1 MYSVLTGG
9 AFQSIG
15 QTMERRHEM
24 NQPENL
30 SILNRESSKESNSL
44 RYDRLKR
51 RSLDLENEDFS
62 SRNISRVPKQ
72 TDPMKIP
79 VLVRPDQP
87 LYMHQSDQ
95 PTYQSEY
102 YDPSKNAPP
111 KHIYIIEKH
120 IPYPPTTEKNP
131 VSDKC
136 DCFEN
141 CSSEHKLK
149 ALKMYTSCCEKCR
162 ELFLSNFSDNCKCPK
177 NTRKPKQELRVE
189 SIESEEG
196 LGSKIQKLKELKGNE
211 KSCNCSE
218 QTKFNIN
225 ISNQNSA
232 SANIGDS
239 SKVKVHKLKKP
250 ASEENKSL
258 KESDL
263 KKILRILR
271 RNSLK
276 ERKERPPPQCV
287 KICSAEMEKLE
298 KNISDLRKL
307 RKKLRLPVHKTDRE
321 ECSDSSSSVDLNE
334 DIYLRKVKNSR
345 KPVRKSISRSSSEEL
360 PEKENCGNRK
370 SKKKNQCGK
379 HNGKQYYKS
388 EYLQSVLDKQSC
400 GEISVQLIEA
410 LKTCSSNS
418 DESKSYENSQ
428 NKSECSY
435 EQIHRYNFPI
445 PKIPRGGSKNGTRSG
460 RYRKGN

>member
-15 QTMERRHEM
+15 QKMERRYEM
-24 NQPENL
+24 NQPENP
-30 SILNRESSKESNSL
+30 SIFNRESSKESNNL
-44 RYDRLKR
+44 RYGRLKR
-51 RSLDLENEDFS
+51 NLLDLENDDFPS
-62 SRNISRVPKQ
+62 KNTSRVPKQ
-72 TDPMKIP
+72 IEPMKIP

-87 LYMHQSDQ
+87 MYIQSDQ
-95 PTYQSEY
+95 PNYQPEY
-102 YDPSKNAPP
+102 YEPPVQNLKNSAP

-120 IPYPPTTEKNP
+120 IPFPPSTEKNP

-162 ELFLSNFSDNCKCPK
+162 ELFLTNFSDNCKCPK
-177 NTRKPKQELRVE
+177 KNKKPKPEFQVE
-189 SIESEEG
+189 SVESEEG
-196 LGSKIQKLKELKGNE
+196 LCSKIQKIKELRGNE
-211 KSCNCSE
+211 NACNCSE
-218 QTKFNIN
+218 QTKVNIN

-232 SANIGDS
+232 SANIGDN
-239 SKVKVHKLKKP
+239 SKIKVHKFKKNV
-250 ASEENKSL
+250 SEETKSL
-258 KESDL
+258 KENDL

-307 RKKLRLPVHKTDRE
+307 RKKLRLPFNRADRE
-321 ECSDSSSSVDLNE
+321 DCSESSSSVDFNE
-334 DIYLRKVKNSR
+334 DIYLRRTKNSR
-345 KPVRKSISRSSSEEL
+345 KPYKKQVSRSSSEEL
-360 PEKENCGNRK
+360 PEKENCEKRN
-370 SKKKNQCGK
+370 SKKRNRSKKPNK
-379 HNGKQYYKS
+379 KRTYKS

-410 LKTCSSNS
+410 LKTCSSDS
-418 DESKSYENSQ
+418 DESSSNENSQ
-428 NKSECSY
+428 NKTECPY
-435 EQIHRYNFPI
+435 EKIQRYNFPI
-445 PKIPRGGSKNGTRSG
+445 PKIPRGGSRNGTRSG
-460 RYRKGN
+460 RYN

>member
-1 MYSVLTGG
+1 MK
-9 AFQSIG
+9 
-15 QTMERRHEM
+15 RRHKM

-30 SILNRESSKESNSL
+30 SISNRESSNESDSL

-51 RSLDLENEDFS
+51 SSLDLENEDCFS
-62 SRNISRVPKQ
+62 KNISRVPKQ

-79 VLVRPDQP
+79 VLVRPEQP
-87 LYMHQSDQ
+87 LYIHQSEQ
-95 PTYQSEY
+95 QSQY
-102 YDPSKNAPP
+102 YDPPKNAAP

-120 IPYPPTTEKNP
+120 IPYPPTTEKTG
-131 VSDKC
+131 SDKC

-177 NTRKPKQELRVE
+177 KPKKIKPEFQVE
-189 SIESEEG
+189 SVESEEG
-196 LGSKIQKLKELKGNE
+196 LCSKIQKLKELQGNE

-307 RKKLRLPVHKTDRE
+307 RRKLRLPVSKTDRD
-321 ECSDSSSSVDLNE
+321 ECSDSSSSVDFNE

-345 KPVRKSISRSSSEEL
+345 KPYRKSISRSSSEEL

-370 SKKKNQCGK
+370 SKKSRNQSGK
-379 HNGKQYYKS
+379 HNEKPFFKS

-445 PKIPRGGSKNGTRSG
+445 PKISRGGSRNGTRSG
-460 RYRKGN
+460 RYRKRN